1 MNTRMPVQ
9 VLPPGT
15 FLKEELECRGWS
27 QVELAEILAR
37 PPRLI
42 SEIISGKRAITPE
55 TAKGLEAALG
65 ISAQFWMNLEAT
77 FQLSKTRIEDSVV
90 ARRAKLYG
98 KFPVK
103 ELIRRAWVKQAK
115 DLATLEANFCRFF
128 HIDNIDE
135 SPTFQHAAKK
145 CAYDDSAQILQLAW
159 LNRAEQIAKQI
170 DARPF
175 SVAALKD
182 ATQSL
187 KRCLRDVED
196 VKSAAAIL
204 VKAGVRLVVVEYLP
218 GAKLDGACF
227 WTNKGKSPVIALSL
241 RLDRIDNFWHTLFHE
256 VDHIVNGEGKE
267 APIVDVVDVDHL
279 GGASLPAQEQR
290 ANTSAANY
298 CIDQAE
304 LRMWIANTPRV
315 SSRSSI
321 LAFADRVGVH
331 PGLVVGQLQ
340 HNGEIP
346 YSFHRDLLEKV
357 RSMVIAST
365 PTDGFGAS

>member
-1 MNTRMPVQ
+1 MTTRMPAQ

-15 FLKEELECRGWS
+15 FLKEELECHGWS

-65 ISAQFWMNLEAT
+65 TSAEFWMKLEAAY
-77 FQLSKTRIEDSVV
+77 QLSKTRIEDSVV
-90 ARRAKLYG
+90 SRRAKLYG

-103 ELIRRAWVKQAK
+103 ELTRRAWVKPAK
-115 DLATLEANFCRFF
+115 ELGTLEANFCRFF
-128 HIDNIDE
+128 NIDSIDE

-145 CAYDDSAQILQLAW
+145 SSYDDSAKMLQLAW
-159 LNRAEQIAKQI
+159 LNRADQLAKTI
-170 DARPF
+170 EARAF
-175 SVAALKD
+175 SNTALKD
-182 ATQSL
+182 ATQAL
-187 KRCLRDVED
+187 KRCLRHVED
-196 VKSAAAIL
+196 VKDAATIL
-204 VKAGVRLVVVEYLP
+204 AKAGVRLVVVEYLA

-227 WTNKGKSPVIALSL
+227 WINKGKSPVVALSL

-256 VDHIVNGEGKE
+256 LDHIMNGEGKE
-267 APIVDVVDVDHL
+267 TPIVDVLDIDDTGRAV
-279 GGASLPAQEQR
+279 LPAEERR
-290 ANTSAANY
+290 ANASAADY

-304 LRMWIANTPRV
+304 LKAWIEQTSRV

-321 LAFADRVGVH
+321 IAFADKIAVH

-340 HNGEIP
+340 HHGQIP

-357 RSMVIAST
+357 RAHVIATT
-365 PTDGFGAS
+365 PTDGFGAT